1 MVPSLIDCEQ
11 GMQQAVSLGILSG
24 ANLLIT
30 IIIQWQ
36 VLTVLGP
43 GPETD
48 AFFASVTI
56 PQLLLS
62 IVTGSLVHVL
72 VPLLSGEKQERLN
85 RDAWT
90 VFLVVGIIFGA
101 TAVVLHSLAQWWVP
115 LTVPGFLLSTKLL
128 TITLT
133 RIQLIF
139 MVFTALSGV
148 QLAVYHAQQR
158 FIWAEFTP
166 LMGNILALIIII
178 WGLPKY
184 GILLVAWT
192 SVARSLLQV
201 ILLLPGMGQFHLL
214 DLKRPVLTD
223 LWRLIKPLL
232 AGTLYYRTDQLADR
246 FLASL
251 APSGGLSLLY
261 FGGRIFDHQ

>member
-1 MVPSLIDCEQ
+1 
-11 GMQQAVSLGILSG
+11 MQQAVSLGILSG

-101 TAVVLHSLAQWWVP
+101 TAVVLHSADNSHPALNGSYLAACV
-115 LTVPGFLLSTKLL
+115 FYSAHELLKKCE
-128 TITLT
+128 
-133 RIQLIF
+133 QE
-139 MVFTALSGV
+139 V
-148 QLAVYHAQQR
+148 AVKNKDVY
-158 FIWAEFTP
+158 
-166 LMGNILALIIII
+166 N
-178 WGLPKY
+178 
-184 GILLVAWT
+184 
-192 SVARSLLQV
+192 
-201 ILLLPGMGQFHLL
+201 
-214 DLKRPVLTD
+214 
-223 LWRLIKPLL
+223 
-232 AGTLYYRTDQLADR
+232 
-246 FLASL
+246 
-251 APSGGLSLLY
+251 
-261 FGGRIFDHQ
+261 HQS